1 MGMDAELGKEI
12 HRIRKMNK
20 LTLKDVSVKSGLSV
34 SFLSQVERGIS
45 SVTFTSLR
53 RIAEALGVH
62 INLFFEETTEKSP
75 IKKRTIKKTADQP
88 NFTFTNLV
96 GDMENPLFFPA
107 RIELRPGESHT
118 HPYAHQGQEF
128 VYILEGELKV
138 ILEDYSDTFYT
149 NESFHIDSM
158 QEHMWF
164 NETNQ
169 PVTLLV
175 VSANADVSSNKN

>member
-1 MGMDAELGKEI
+1 MDVELGREI
-12 HRIRKMNK
+12 QRIRKMNK
-20 LTLKDVSVKSGLSV
+20 LTLKDVSEKSGLSV

-53 RIAEALGVH
+53 RIAEALDVH
-62 INLFFEETTEKSP
+62 INLFFEESVEKSS
-75 IKKRTIKKTADQP
+75 INKQTIKKTADQP

-107 RIELRPGESHT
+107 RIELKPGESHT
-118 HPYAHQGQEF
+118 HPYSHQGQEF

-138 ILEDYSDTFYT
+138 ILQDYSDTFYM

-158 QEHMWF
+158 QEHIWF

-175 VSANADVSSNKN
+175 VSANADVASSEK

>member
-1 MGMDAELGKEI
+1 MDAELGKEI
-12 HRIRKMNK
+12 NRIRKMNK
-20 LTLKDVSVKSGLSV
+20 YTLKDVSEKSGLSV
-34 SFLSQVERGIS
+34 SFLSQVERGVS

-62 INLFFEETTEKSP
+62 INLFFEEPQEKSP
-75 IKKRTIKKTADQP
+75 LKKQTIKKTADQP

-96 GDMENPLFFPA
+96 GDMEKPLFYPA

-118 HPYAHQGQEF
+118 HPYAHEGQEF
-128 VYILEGELKV
+128 VYILEGQLKV
-138 ILEDYSDTFYT
+138 ILEDYSDTFYA

-158 QEHMWF
+158 QEHIWF
-164 NETNQ
+164 NETEK

-175 VSANADVSSNKN
+175 VSATIHT